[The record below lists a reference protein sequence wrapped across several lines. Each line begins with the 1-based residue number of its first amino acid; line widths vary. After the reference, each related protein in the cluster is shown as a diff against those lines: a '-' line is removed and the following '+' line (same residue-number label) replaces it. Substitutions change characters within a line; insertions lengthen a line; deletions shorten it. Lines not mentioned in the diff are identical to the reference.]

1 MSDMQTV
8 VCVAEVLEDSETPGQ
23 AEIHGH
29 LDEDGKVVGW
39 TVECLIRQGPP
50 GFPEMHVI
58 ATLSCPVGEEIPNL
72 PQLGQTLLICSV
84 QGDPNDWYVIGALPG
99 GINRKIPRNAAGVD
113 MSGNGL
119 AKTQVNMPPKG
130 VGIRYYVRGAAFVI
144 KLKGVSKDYKGEL
157 FIEADDAAESIDGN
171 PTFIR
176 MIRMPDSM
184 ADAEPDVAGKMAI
197 KIRTAQGAAFE
208 MVNDKVVQRSGDGK
222 NSLEVG
228 NGGIKINGLLLQMSA
243 QQTISMDGVIIEN
256 WLPADGVPPAG
267 IPGPRSVLH
276 GTTGVDAVPSIKHF
290 IGSTG

>member
-1 MSDMQTV
+1 MQTV
-8 VCVAEVLEDSETPGQ
+8 ICVAEVLEDSETPGQ

-58 ATLSCPVGEEIPNL
+58 ATLTCPVGEEIPNL

-130 VGIRYYVRGAAFVI
+130 VGVRYYIRGGAFVI

-157 FIEADDAAESIDGN
+157 FIEADDAEGSGSGTRFRIARHPS
-171 PTFIR
+171 T
-176 MIRMPDSM
+176 
-184 ADAEPDVAGKMAI
+184 GKMAASVACNKGASFMVSDGI
-197 KIRTAQGAAFE
+197 ASITSPNQENVLQVSNEGGSFVGNVFAIQASTLLKLDAPIVAINVDKAAFSTLGPASPFS
-208 MVNDKVVQRSGDGK
+208 VIKGLTGIDGTK
-222 NSLEVG
+222 STSVFVG
-228 NGGIKINGLLLQMSA
+228 L
-243 QQTISMDGVIIEN
+243 
-256 WLPADGVPPAG
+256 
-267 IPGPRSVLH
+267 
-276 GTTGVDAVPSIKHF
+276 
-290 IGSTG
+290 

>member
-29 LDEDGKVVGW
+29 LDESGNVVGW

-144 KLKGVSKDYKGEL
+144 KLKGVQDNYKGEL
-157 FIEADDAAESIDGN
+157 FIEADDAADSPDGKTG
-171 PTFIR
+171 TFIR
-176 MIRMPDSM
+176 IVRDLTT
-184 ADAEPDVAGKMAI
+184 GKMAVKMRDATGASVTCVDGAVLMKSPDQKNSI
-197 KIRTAQGAAFE
+197 QLSDEGISILGAAVTIQGE
-208 MVNDKVVQRSGDGK
+208 KMVKIDG
-222 NSLEVG
+222 SFVP
-228 NGGIKINGLLLQMSA
+228 INVPDAAL
-243 QQTISMDGVIIEN
+243 TV
-256 WLPADGVPPAG
+256 PATLATMTALR
-267 IPGPRSVLH
+267 GP
-276 GTTGVDAVPSIKHF
+276 TGVAATPATSVF
-290 IGSTG
+290 IGL

>member
-130 VGIRYYVRGAAFVI
+130 VGIRYYIRGGAFVI
-144 KLKGVSKDYKGEL
+144 KLKGVQDNYKGEL
-157 FIEADDAAESIDGN
+157 FIEADDAADSPDGKTG
-171 PTFIR
+171 TFIR
-176 MIRMPDSM
+176 IVRDPTTSKMAVKWRDATGASVTCVDGKIVLMAPDQNTFAQVGNEDITIKAKNISIMADQVIRM
-184 ADAEPDVAGKMAI
+184 EGTI
-197 KIRTAQGAAFE
+197 
-208 MVNDKVVQRSGDGK
+208 
-222 NSLEVG
+222 LE
-228 NGGIKINGLLLQMSA
+228 NY
-243 QQTISMDGVIIEN
+243 GV
-256 WLPADGVPPAG
+256 LTVPPT
-267 IPGPRSVLH
+267 P
-276 GTTGVDAVPSIKHF
+276 TDAVLKGTAGPAGLPSTTHF
-290 IGSTG
+290 IAPGK